1 MDDRSNF
8 RTSEPEETVRPVA
21 ARPVAHVPHSLPEAH
36 KSAKEEPSVKHKHIR
51 KPAAPKK
58 GWLKYLIALIIIG
71 LIAWLA
77 YGYITTKNQLE
88 SAKNASGP
96 AQGETQQ
103 LVNEVGK
110 LVQLPQGETPTIA
123 TVNNATKLQNQAFF
137 KDAQNGDK
145 VLIYS
150 KSGKAVLYRPSTNK
164 VIEYSTVNL
173 TGT

>member
-8 RTSEPEETVRPVA
+8 RTSEPEEPIRSA
-21 ARPVAHVPHSLPEAH
+21 SQRPVAHVPHDLPQAH
-36 KSAKEEPSVKHKHIR
+36 TPKVEEKPAKKKRVR
-51 KPAAPKK
+51 KPAAASKS
-58 GWLKYLIALIIIG
+58 WLKYLIALVIVG

-88 SAKNASGP
+88 SAKSAGGP
-96 AQGETQQ
+96 AQSETQQ

-164 VIEYSTVNL
+164 IIEYSTVNL